1 MSGDWSE
8 LTRTLIR
15 SALQEDLAQEGDITA
30 ALVDTGRS
38 VAACLVPR
46 QRGVIAGLRLLPT
59 ILEAFNESQR
69 QSVSSASSQ
78 IEDGDRVEAGR
89 AVAELRGERAAV
101 LAVERTVLNFLGRM
115 SGVATLTRAYVDAAR
130 AVNPDVEVTD
140 TRKTIPGWRELDKYA
155 VRCGGGTN
163 HRAGL
168 YDAILIKDNHLAGV
182 ATERLGATL
191 FEMLNRAAELP
202 VKPKF
207 VEVEVDDL
215 GQLEQVCRV
224 LGVDMVLLDNFS
236 TVDLRG
242 AVAMRDSLGLRGEL
256 GLEASGGVT
265 LETIGEIA
273 GSGVD
278 RISVG
283 ALTHSAAAL
292 DIGLDFQA

>member
-1 MSGDWSE
+1 MSSDWSA

-15 SALQEDLAQEGDITA
+15 SALQEDLAQGGDITA
-30 ALVDTGRS
+30 ALGDT
-38 VAACLVPR
+38 VQDITAHIIPR
-46 QRGVIAGLRLLPT
+46 EVGVISGLSLLST
-59 ILEAFNESQR
+59 IIEVFNDSQG
-69 QSVSSASSQ
+69 QSLSSASSQ
-78 IEDGDRVEAGR
+78 INDGDHVEAGR
-89 AVAELRGERAAV
+89 AVAELRGSRGAV

-115 SGVATLTRAYVDAAR
+115 SGVATMTREYVEAAHG
-130 AVNPDVEVTD
+130 VNPDVAVMD

-168 YDAILIKDNHLAGV
+168 HDAILIKDNHLAGV
-182 ATERLGATL
+182 AAERLGATL
-191 FEMLNRAAELP
+191 FEMLNRAGELP

-215 GQLEQVCRV
+215 GQFDQVCRV
-224 LGVDMVLLDNFS
+224 LGVDIVLLDNFGIA
-236 TVDLRG
+236 DLGR
-242 AVAMRDSLGLRGEL
+242 AVEMRDSLGLRGRL
-256 GLEASGGVT
+256 ALEASGGVT

-283 ALTHSAAAL
+283 AITHSAAAL
-292 DIGLDFQA
+292 DIGLDFLV